1 MPAEGGIP
9 AYALRMPSDQESVS
23 AEPTVVVS
31 RRVIPGRETDFREWD
46 RRIRAKAEAYPGY
59 LGSDVQ
65 PPNASHP
72 GEWVTVYSFATGD
85 QLEAWLRSDD
95 RKALIAEVQALIEEP
110 GREQHV
116 AGLRTAPEP
125 VTVVFSQLVAPDNH
139 DAFVDLHSD
148 VVARMTGFAGF
159 LGSELLEPVDGVQE
173 EYVIVASFASRA
185 ALDNWLNSE
194 VRREWLVK
202 MADLVEGD
210 RTMNVV
216 GGFGGWF
223 PAQASQPKGPKRWK
237 QSIAVFI
244 ALFPTALTIT
254 LVRIEVAPDMNVV
267 LAVFIGNVLG
277 ILALSYVLMP
287 RVTRWLGDWLA
298 R

>member
-1 MPAEGGIP
+1 
-9 AYALRMPSDQESVS
+9 MPSDHESVS

-31 RRVIPGRETDFREWD
+31 RRVIPGRETDFRECD
-46 RRIRAKAEAYPGY
+46 RRIRARAEAYPGY

-223 PAQASQPKGPKRWK
+223 PAQASQTKGPKRWK

-287 RVTRWLGDWLA
+287 QVTRWLGDWLA

>member
-1 MPAEGGIP
+1 MA
-9 AYALRMPSDQESVS
+9 SDQEPTST
-23 AEPTVVVS
+23 EPTVVVS
-31 RRVIPGRETDFREWD
+31 RRVVPGREGDFREWD
-46 RRIRAKAEAYPGY
+46 RRIRSHAETYPGF

-65 PPNASHP
+65 PPHPSHP
-72 GEWVTVYSFATGD
+72 GEWVTVYSFKTVQ
-85 QLEAWLRSDD
+85 QLEAWLQSDD
-95 RKALIAEVQALIEEP
+95 RQALIAEVQALIEEP
-110 GREQHV
+110 GREQRV

-125 VTVVFSQLVAPDNH
+125 VTVVFSQLIAPANH
-139 DAFVDLHSD
+139 EAFVGLHED
-148 VVARMTGFAGF
+148 VVERMSGFAGF
-159 LGSELLEPVDGVQE
+159 LGSELLQPVDGVQDE
-173 EYVIVASFASRA
+173 HVIVASFASRA
-185 ALDNWLNSE
+185 ALDTWLESE
-194 VRREWLVK
+194 PRAEWL
-202 MADLVEGD
+202 AETAQLVEGD

-223 PAQASQPKGPKRWK
+223 PAQASQSQGPKRWK

-254 LVRIEVAPDMNVV
+254 LVRIQVAPDMNVV

-287 RVTRWLGDWLA
+287 RVTSWLGDWLT

>member
-1 MPAEGGIP
+1 MSPVQK
-9 AYALRMPSDQESVS
+9 PSS
-23 AEPTVVVS
+23 AEPTVVVA
-31 RRVIPGRETDFREWD
+31 RRVRPGHETEFREWD
-46 RRIRAKAEAYPGY
+46 RRIRDQAETYPGY

-72 GEWVTVYSFATGD
+72 GEWVTVYSFATVD
-85 QLEAWLRSDD
+85 ELEAWLQSDD
-95 RKALIAEVQALIEEP
+95 RKALIAEVQSLIEEP
-110 GREQHV
+110 GREQRV

-125 VTVVFSQLVAPDNH
+125 VTVVFSQLIAPSNH
-139 DAFVDLHSD
+139 DDFVDLHED
-148 VVARMTGFAGF
+148 VVARMSGFAGF
-159 LGSELLEPVDGVQE
+159 LGSELLEPVDGVQQE
-173 EYVIVASFASRA
+173 HVIVASFASRA
-185 ALDNWLNSE
+185 ALDTWLSSE
-194 VRREWLVK
+194 ERREWLAK
-202 MADLVEGD
+202 TAELVEGD

-223 PAQASQPKGPKRWK
+223 PAQASQPQGPKRWK

-254 LVRIEVAPDMNVV
+254 LVRIQVAPDMNVV

-277 ILALSYVLMP
+277 ILALSYLLMP
-287 RVTRWLGDWLA
+287 RVTRWLGDWLT